1 MNYYYLIILVY
12 AWFFAGVQSVIAQ
25 ENVLPNH
32 EYYTEEYITKI
43 YVEEPKRAL
52 ELLDE
57 AENLNS
63 MPLNIINDLRGR
75 AYRNMYMNKSAF
87 VYTRKA
93 YVADSIQGTDSSH
106 FLQMTIDLAEVS
118 FLLSWFEQ
126 SMRYATEG
134 IALARKNGDKRA
146 EGKLL
151 FCLGENK
158 KVLGFKKEGYDYF
171 DQAINLVKGENDV
184 ISMQMLSYFYGLKM
198 TYLLSDGCYDKVL
211 LIGLERESLIHRM
224 AASKEYPDSFIDLQY
239 SYVYVK
245 LAYVAFKMQKYE
257 EADNYFKKY
266 SSTKAALTPDGKCDA
281 APYLL
286 LTKRYKEVLE
296 KCEDFKNVLKSQDTL
311 NQQYL
316 SVLQKEVAAY
326 AGLNDFKKVAELRE
340 SILNIV
346 THMYRDEVRNAALEL
361 DAVYKVN
368 ERDKQIAKQD
378 FRLKMHTIFLFFAIG
393 FILLMS
399 FFLWKSWKYNR
410 TIKSKN
416 KVLVRLINEQLS
428 PKENDEIA
436 PEPLSDE
443 NREGKTLSENGMER
457 EENRV
462 LFNKL
467 NETILHEK
475 LYLLP
480 NLSSDDLARIVHL
493 NYARFARMIKEN
505 TGGNLSG
512 YINNLRLNHAIQ
524 LLNEHPNYT
533 MKAIAEDS
541 GFNSMPTF
549 NNLFKKRTGMTPF
562 EFKSAQ
568 KE

>member
-12 AWFFAGVQSVIAQ
+12 AWFFAGVQSVVAQ
-25 ENVLPNH
+25 ENVLPTH
-32 EYYTEEYITKI
+32 EYYTEEYIAKI
-43 YVEEPKRAL
+43 YIEEPKRAL
-52 ELLDE
+52 QLLDE
-57 AENLNS
+57 AENLNC
-63 MPLNIINDLRGR
+63 MPSNMINDLRSR
-75 AYRNMYMNKSAF
+75 TYRNMYMNKSAF
-87 VYTRKA
+87 VYARKA
-93 YVADSIQGTDSSH
+93 YVIDSIQGTDPSH
-106 FLQMTIDLAEVS
+106 LLEMTIDLAEIS
-118 FLLSWFEQ
+118 FLLSRFEQ
-126 SMRYATEG
+126 SVKYATEG
-134 IALARKNGDKRA
+134 IALARKNGNKGSEA
-146 EGKLL
+146 KLL

-158 KVLGFKKEGYDYF
+158 KVLGLKREGY
-171 DQAINLVKGENDV
+171 A
-184 ISMQMLSYFYGLKM
+184 YFYGLKM
-198 TYLLSDGCYDKVL
+198 NYLLSDGCFDEVL
-211 LIGLERESLIHRM
+211 FIGLEREKLIHEM
-224 AASKEYPDSFIDLQY
+224 ADSRKYPDSYIDLQY
-239 SYVYVK
+239 SYVYIK
-245 LAYVAFKMQKYE
+245 LAYVAFKLRKYE
-257 EADNYFKKY
+257 EADNYFRKY

-286 LTKRYKEVLE
+286 LTKRYKEALE
-296 KCEDFKNVLKSQDTL
+296 KCEDFKNVLRSQDTL

-326 AGLNDFKKVAELRE
+326 SGLNNFKKVAELRE

-378 FRLKMHTIFLFFAIG
+378 FRLKMHGIFLLFAIG

-410 TIKSKN
+410 IIRSKN

-428 PKENDEIA
+428 PKENTDVVSESLPGA
-436 PEPLSDE
+436 
-443 NREGKTLSENGMER
+443 NREEDILSENGMEWA
-457 EENRV
+457 ENRE
-462 LFNKL
+462 LFSKL

-475 LYLLP
+475 LYLSP
-480 NLSSDDLARIVHL
+480 NLSRDDLVRIVHL

-549 NNLFKKRTGMTPF
+549 NNLFKKKTGMTPF

>member
-12 AWFFAGVQSVIAQ
+12 AWFFAGVQSVVAQ
-25 ENVLPNH
+25 ENVLPTH
-32 EYYTEEYITKI
+32 EYYTEEYIAKI
-43 YVEEPKRAL
+43 YIEEPKRAL
-52 ELLDE
+52 QLLDE
-57 AENLNS
+57 AENLNC
-63 MPLNIINDLRGR
+63 MPSNMINDLRSR
-75 AYRNMYMNKSAF
+75 TYRNMYMNKSAF
-87 VYTRKA
+87 VYARKA
-93 YVADSIQGTDSSH
+93 YVIDSIQGTDPSH
-106 FLQMTIDLAEVS
+106 LLEMTIDLAEIS
-118 FLLSWFEQ
+118 FLLSRFEQ
-126 SMRYATEG
+126 SVKYATEG
-134 IALARKNGDKRA
+134 IALARKNGNKGSEA
-146 EGKLL
+146 KLL

-158 KVLGFKKEGYDYF
+158 KVLGLKREGDM
-171 DQAINLVKGENDV
+171 L
-184 ISMQMLSYFYGLKM
+184 SMQMLSYFYGLKM
-198 TYLLSDGCYDKVL
+198 NYLLSDGCFDEVL
-211 LIGLERESLIHRM
+211 FIGLEREKLIHEM
-224 AASKEYPDSFIDLQY
+224 ADSRKYPDSYIDLQY
-239 SYVYVK
+239 SYVYIK
-245 LAYVAFKMQKYE
+245 LAYVAFKLRKYE
-257 EADNYFKKY
+257 EADNYFRKY

-286 LTKRYKEVLE
+286 LTKRYKEALE
-296 KCEDFKNVLKSQDTL
+296 KCEDFKNVLRSQDTL

-326 AGLNDFKKVAELRE
+326 SGLNNFKKVAELRE

-378 FRLKMHTIFLFFAIG
+378 FRLKMHGIFLLFAIG

-410 TIKSKN
+410 IIRSKN

-428 PKENDEIA
+428 PKENTDVVSESLPGA
-436 PEPLSDE
+436 
-443 NREGKTLSENGMER
+443 NREEDILSENGMEWA
-457 EENRV
+457 ENRE
-462 LFNKL
+462 LFSKL

-475 LYLLP
+475 LYLSP
-480 NLSSDDLARIVHL
+480 NLSRDDLVRIVHL

-549 NNLFKKRTGMTPF
+549 NNLFKKKTGMTPF

>member
-1 MNYYYLIILVY
+1 MY
-12 AWFFAGVQSVIAQ
+12 AWFFAGAQSVVAQ
-25 ENVLPNH
+25 ENVLPTH
-32 EYYTEEYITKI
+32 EYYTEEYIAKI
-43 YVEEPKRAL
+43 YIEEPKRAL
-52 ELLDE
+52 QLLDE
-57 AENLNS
+57 AENLNC
-63 MPLNIINDLRGR
+63 MPSNMINDLRSR
-75 AYRNMYMNKSAF
+75 TYRNMYMNKSAF
-87 VYTRKA
+87 VYARKA
-93 YVADSIQGTDSSH
+93 YVIDSIQGTDPSH
-106 FLQMTIDLAEVS
+106 LLEMTIDLAEIS
-118 FLLSWFEQ
+118 FLLSRFEQ
-126 SMRYATEG
+126 SVKYATEG
-134 IALARKNGDKRA
+134 IALARKNGNKGSEA
-146 EGKLL
+146 KLL

-158 KVLGFKKEGYDYF
+158 KVLGLKREGYAYF
-171 DQAINLVKGENDV
+171 DQAIDLIKGESDML
-184 ISMQMLSYFYGLKM
+184 SMQMN
-198 TYLLSDGCYDKVL
+198 YLLSDGCFDEVL
-211 LIGLERESLIHRM
+211 FIGLEREKLIHEM
-224 AASKEYPDSFIDLQY
+224 ADSRKYPDSYIDLQY
-239 SYVYVK
+239 SYVYIK
-245 LAYVAFKMQKYE
+245 LAYVAFKLRKYE
-257 EADNYFKKY
+257 EADNYFRKY

-286 LTKRYKEVLE
+286 LTKRYKEALE
-296 KCEDFKNVLKSQDTL
+296 KCEDFKNVLRSQDTL

-326 AGLNDFKKVAELRE
+326 SGLNNFKKVAELRE

-378 FRLKMHTIFLFFAIG
+378 FRLKMHGIFLLFAIG

-428 PKENDEIA
+428 PKENTDVVSESLPGA
-436 PEPLSDE
+436 
-443 NREGKTLSENGMER
+443 NREEDILSENGMEWA
-457 EENRV
+457 ENRE
-462 LFNKL
+462 LFSKL

-475 LYLLP
+475 LYLSP
-480 NLSSDDLARIVHL
+480 NLSRDDLVRIVHL

-549 NNLFKKRTGMTPF
+549 NNLFKKKTGMTPF

>member
-1 MNYYYLIILVY
+1 
-12 AWFFAGVQSVIAQ
+12 
-25 ENVLPNH
+25 
-32 EYYTEEYITKI
+32 
-43 YVEEPKRAL
+43 
-52 ELLDE
+52 
-57 AENLNS
+57 
-63 MPLNIINDLRGR
+63 
-75 AYRNMYMNKSAF
+75 MNKSAF
-87 VYTRKA
+87 VYARKA
-93 YVADSIQGTDSSH
+93 YVIDSIQGTDPSH
-106 FLQMTIDLAEVS
+106 LLEMTIDLAEIS
-118 FLLSWFEQ
+118 FLLSRFEQ
-126 SMRYATEG
+126 SVKYATEG
-134 IALARKNGDKRA
+134 IALARKNGNKGSEA
-146 EGKLL
+146 KLL

-158 KVLGFKKEGYDYF
+158 KVLGLKREGYAYF
-171 DQAINLVKGENDV
+171 DQAIDLIKGESDML
-184 ISMQMLSYFYGLKM
+184 SMQILSYFYGLKM
-198 TYLLSDGCYDKVL
+198 NYLLSDGCFDEVL
-211 LIGLERESLIHRM
+211 FIGLEREKLIHEM
-224 AASKEYPDSFIDLQY
+224 ADSRKYPDSYIDLQY
-239 SYVYVK
+239 SYVYIK
-245 LAYVAFKMQKYE
+245 LAYVAFKLRKYE
-257 EADNYFKKY
+257 EADNYFRKY

-296 KCEDFKNVLKSQDTL
+296 KCEDFKNVLRSQDTL

-326 AGLNDFKKVAELRE
+326 SGLNNFKKVAELRE

-378 FRLKMHTIFLFFAIG
+378 FRLKMHGIFLLFAIG
-393 FILLMS
+393 FILG
-399 FFLWKSWKYNR
+399 
-410 TIKSKN
+410 
-416 KVLVRLINEQLS
+416 
-428 PKENDEIA
+428 A
-436 PEPLSDE
+436 
-443 NREGKTLSENGMER
+443 NREEDILSENGMEWA
-457 EENRV
+457 ENRE
-462 LFNKL
+462 LFSKL

-475 LYLLP
+475 LYLSP
-480 NLSSDDLARIVHL
+480 NLSRDDLVRIVHL

-549 NNLFKKRTGMTPF
+549 NNLFKKKTGMTPF

>member
-1 MNYYYLIILVY
+1 MNYKKTIQDIWKDIQNKDITYHRNGKHYVVTISDRNIDNYRQTGNIGV
-12 AWFFAGVQSVIAQ
+12 FFVNGACIS
-25 ENVLPNH
+25 
-32 EYYTEEYITKI
+32 I
-43 YVEEPKRAL
+43 YELMKR
-52 ELLDE
+52 
-57 AENLNS
+57 
-63 MPLNIINDLRGR
+63 
-75 AYRNMYMNKSAF
+75 F
-87 VYTRKA
+87 
-93 YVADSIQGTDSSH
+93 
-106 FLQMTIDLAEVS
+106 
-118 FLLSWFEQ
+118 
-126 SMRYATEG
+126 
-134 IALARKNGDKRA
+134 
-146 EGKLL
+146 
-151 FCLGENK
+151 
-158 KVLGFKKEGYDYF
+158 
-171 DQAINLVKGENDV
+171 
-184 ISMQMLSYFYGLKM
+184 
-198 TYLLSDGCYDKVL
+198 DGCYDKVL

-467 NETILHEK
+467 RCCSSRIFWRIRNAICIIERIIL
-475 LYLLP
+475 
-480 NLSSDDLARIVHL
+480 
-493 NYARFARMIKEN
+493 
-505 TGGNLSG
+505 
-512 YINNLRLNHAIQ
+512 
-524 LLNEHPNYT
+524 
-533 MKAIAEDS
+533 
-541 GFNSMPTF
+541 
-549 NNLFKKRTGMTPF
+549 
-562 EFKSAQ
+562 
-568 KE
+568 

>member
-1 MNYYYLIILVY
+1 M
-12 AWFFAGVQSVIAQ
+12 
-25 ENVLPNH
+25 
-32 EYYTEEYITKI
+32 
-43 YVEEPKRAL
+43 
-52 ELLDE
+52 
-57 AENLNS
+57 
-63 MPLNIINDLRGR
+63 
-75 AYRNMYMNKSAF
+75 
-87 VYTRKA
+87 
-93 YVADSIQGTDSSH
+93 
-106 FLQMTIDLAEVS
+106 
-118 FLLSWFEQ
+118 
-126 SMRYATEG
+126 
-134 IALARKNGDKRA
+134 
-146 EGKLL
+146 

-158 KVLGFKKEGYDYF
+158 KVLGLKREGYAYF
-171 DQAINLVKGENDV
+171 DQAIDLIKGESDML
-184 ISMQMLSYFYGLKM
+184 SMQMLSYFYGLKM
-198 TYLLSDGCYDKVL
+198 NYLLSDGCFDEVL
-211 LIGLERESLIHRM
+211 FIGLEREKLIHEM
-224 AASKEYPDSFIDLQY
+224 ADSRKYPDSYIDLQY
-239 SYVYVK
+239 SYVYIK
-245 LAYVAFKMQKYE
+245 LAYVAFKLRKYE
-257 EADNYFKKY
+257 EADNYFRKY

-296 KCEDFKNVLKSQDTL
+296 KCEDFKNVLRSQDTL

-326 AGLNDFKKVAELRE
+326 SGLNNFKKVAELRE

-378 FRLKMHTIFLFFAIG
+378 FRLKMHGIFLLFAIG

-410 TIKSKN
+410 IIRAKN

-428 PKENDEIA
+428 PKENTDVVSESLPA
-436 PEPLSDE
+436 A
-443 NREGKTLSENGMER
+443 NREEDILSENGMEWA
-457 EENRV
+457 ENRE
-462 LFNKL
+462 LFSKL

-475 LYLLP
+475 LYLSP
-480 NLSSDDLARIVHL
+480 NLSRDDLVRIVHL

-549 NNLFKKRTGMTPF
+549 NNLFKKKTGMTPF
-562 EFKSAQ
+562 EFKSVQ

>member
-1 MNYYYLIILVY
+1 M
-12 AWFFAGVQSVIAQ
+12 
-25 ENVLPNH
+25 
-32 EYYTEEYITKI
+32 
-43 YVEEPKRAL
+43 
-52 ELLDE
+52 
-57 AENLNS
+57 
-63 MPLNIINDLRGR
+63 
-75 AYRNMYMNKSAF
+75 
-87 VYTRKA
+87 
-93 YVADSIQGTDSSH
+93 ADS
-106 FLQMTIDLAEVS
+106 
-118 FLLSWFEQ
+118 
-126 SMRYATEG
+126 
-134 IALARKNGDKRA
+134 RK
-146 EGKLL
+146 
-151 FCLGENK
+151 
-158 KVLGFKKEGYDYF
+158 
-171 DQAINLVKGENDV
+171 
-184 ISMQMLSYFYGLKM
+184 
-198 TYLLSDGCYDKVL
+198 
-211 LIGLERESLIHRM
+211 
-224 AASKEYPDSFIDLQY
+224 YPDSYIDLQY
-239 SYVYVK
+239 SYVYIK
-245 LAYVAFKMQKYE
+245 LAYVAFKLRKYE
-257 EADNYFKKY
+257 EADNYFRKY

-296 KCEDFKNVLKSQDTL
+296 KCEDFKNVLRSQDTL

-326 AGLNDFKKVAELRE
+326 SGLNNFKKVAELRE

-346 THMYRDEVRNAALEL
+346 THMYRDEVRDAALEL

-378 FRLKMHTIFLFFAIG
+378 FRLKMHGIFLLFAIG

-410 TIKSKN
+410 IIRSKN

-428 PKENDEIA
+428 PKENTDVVSESLPGA
-436 PEPLSDE
+436 
-443 NREGKTLSENGMER
+443 NREEDILSENGMEWA
-457 EENRV
+457 ENRE
-462 LFNKL
+462 LFSKL

-475 LYLLP
+475 LYLSP
-480 NLSSDDLARIVHL
+480 NLSRDDLVRIVHL

-549 NNLFKKRTGMTPF
+549 NNLFKKKTGMTPF
-562 EFKSAQ
+562 EFKSVQ